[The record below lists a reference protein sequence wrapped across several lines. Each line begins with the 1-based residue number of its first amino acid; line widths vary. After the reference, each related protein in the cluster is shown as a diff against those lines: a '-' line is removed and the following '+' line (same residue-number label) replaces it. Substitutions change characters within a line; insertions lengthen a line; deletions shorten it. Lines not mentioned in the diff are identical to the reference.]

1 MASGRLAAAVVP
13 SGRTQLV
20 YTNSS
25 GGAVSATILTKSLD
39 TTTDAKVSMAIDS
52 ATVSPEITSQI
63 DTTSR
68 NFETTPLVFFNSGV
82 TAVDGEMVMQDSTSF
97 AVINDGGSP
106 YSLNGKFCTAPYL
119 IPNVTGGAKDF
130 NPSNKHIPFLNSS
143 TLYSVAP
150 DTYAA
155 DYPYHWKIQWNDNT
169 PATYSSSQNLNYTGE
184 AFTCDCY
191 TDSNP
196 FWSLNSSRYM
206 GWGYIS
212 NTSGGFYES
221 QESSSSWYYQNVGGS
236 SQQHF
241 YRTMLMARG
250 GVLGYGSTSSGT
262 VSFQIY
268 KGWKKGVDNV
278 NYLKP
283 DNNTSSGYALRIS
296 FTSQNSNFDGS
307 SLKWVDYNPHA
318 DKVYAC
324 FWEDGGGGFVMME
337 MDGPKLEA
345 LFKSH
350 QSTSQTTSYASISSA
365 VAGLGDLNPFT
376 DITHLMPSGWDRTNN
391 NWRMSPTYR
400 VADRL
405 WYVNEGSSEN
415 PLSANNHGW
424 ITSDFRT
431 WTEVTGTSYFT
442 QVIDTDTS
450 VFSDADSTDKRVG
463 NFNAVANSGRLETDV
478 TFSEIERTGLVLSN
492 NDKLYVK
499 NSGSVDL
506 NIQVMGFEEGS

>member
-25 GGAVSATILTKSLD
+25 GGAVSATILTKSLS

-52 ATVSPEITSQI
+52 ATVSPELTTQI

-68 NFETTPLVFFNSGV
+68 NFETTPIVFFNSAA
-82 TAVDGEMVMQDSTSF
+82 TAVDGSMTMQNSTAF
-97 AVINDGGSP
+97 ANIVDGGSA
-106 YSLNGKFCTAPYL
+106 STVNGLYTTAAYL

-130 NPSNKHIPFLNSS
+130 NPSGRHIPFLNNN
-143 TLYSVAP
+143 TIYSVNAS
-150 DTYAA
+150 TYAA
-155 DYPYHWKIQWNDNT
+155 DYPNHWKVQFNNNT
-169 PATYSSSQNLNYTGE
+169 PASYTTNQNLNYTGE
-184 AFTCDCY
+184 AFTCDPY
-191 TDSNP
+191 THSNP
-196 FWSLNSSRYM
+196 FWSLNSNRYQ

-212 NTSGGFYES
+212 NDNGGIYES
-221 QESSSSWYYQNVGGS
+221 QESTSSWYYQNVGGS
-236 SQQHF
+236 SQQSF
-241 YRTMLMARG
+241 YRTILMARG
-250 GVLGYGSTSSGT
+250 GVLGMGSTSSGT
-262 VSFQIY
+262 VSFHIY
-268 KGWKKGVDNV
+268 KGWTPSLSN
-278 NYLKP
+278 NYIKP
-283 DNNTSSGYALRIS
+283 DNNTGNGYALRIS
-296 FTSQNSNFDGS
+296 FTSNNSNFDGS

-324 FWEDGGGGFVMME
+324 FWEDDGGGFVMME

-345 LFKSH
+345 LFTSH
-350 QSTSQTTSYASISSA
+350 QATAQTTSYSSIAAASS
-365 VAGLGDLNPFT
+365 GLGDLNPFT

-391 NWRMSPTYR
+391 NWRMSPTWR
-400 VADRL
+400 VGDKL

-431 WTEVTGTSYFT
+431 WTEVTGTSYYNL
-442 QVIDTDTS
+442 QIDSNTLIL
-450 VFSDADSTDKRVG
+450 SDADSTDKRVG
-463 NFNAVANSGRLETDV
+463 NFEAVAQSGRLETDT

-499 NSGSVDL
+499 NNGTVDV